1 MLAVF
6 IIVKIVR
13 SRLTDVEGLIAQA
26 VATMTMMAI
35 PVFHFCSGSV
45 GLTAATNAHPAGV

>member
-13 SRLTDVEGLIAQA
+13 SRLTDGECLTAQA
-26 VATMTMMAI
+26 VANMAI

-45 GLTAATNAHPAGV
+45 GLTAATNAHLAGV

>member
-13 SRLTDVEGLIAQA
+13 SRLTDGEGLIAQA